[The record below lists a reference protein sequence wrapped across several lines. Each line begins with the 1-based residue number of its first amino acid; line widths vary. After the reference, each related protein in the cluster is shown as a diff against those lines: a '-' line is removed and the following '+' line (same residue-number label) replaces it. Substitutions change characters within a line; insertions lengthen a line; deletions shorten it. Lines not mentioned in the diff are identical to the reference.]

1 MPCSVPASFF
11 RWRCIIQSNPRLV
24 VSIARK
30 FTGRGVPL
38 SDLIQE
44 GTIGLIT
51 AATKFEPSLGYK
63 FSTYATYWIRQSIQ
77 KAIKMQCSTIRL
89 PMYMH
94 QRIDLIQ
101 RSRAATYYATGETPT
116 DEQIAS
122 ELDMGKGMVQRAYE
136 ARHIKMGMSSIEAPL
151 RGSGL
156 PVHTR
161 LTSRNKV
168 CGASRGTPE
177 DETPGRAL
185 ELADDATALR
195 CVLSSALDEEE
206 QTVIRMIYGMGDEEP
221 MTATKVSALLGIAP
235 NRTRAIH
242 ERALRKLRR
251 AAWFLA
257 PGGVGIGPPEGGP
270 RDDSKH
276 YAAAK

>member
-11 RWRCIIQSNPRLV
+11 RWRCIIQSNLRLV

-51 AATKFEPSLGYK
+51 AATKFEPSLGCK

-101 RSRAATYYATGETPT
+101 RTLILGQFSDQLHHRWHIRLHGPSNPSR
-116 DEQIAS
+116 S
-122 ELDMGKGMVQRAYE
+122 LHVM
-136 ARHIKMGMSSIEAPL
+136 
-151 RGSGL
+151 
-156 PVHTR
+156 
-161 LTSRNKV
+161 
-168 CGASRGTPE
+168 
-177 DETPGRAL
+177 
-185 ELADDATALR
+185 
-195 CVLSSALDEEE
+195 
-206 QTVIRMIYGMGDEEP
+206 QT
-221 MTATKVSALLGIAP
+221 
-235 NRTRAIH
+235 
-242 ERALRKLRR
+242 
-251 AAWFLA
+251 
-257 PGGVGIGPPEGGP
+257 
-270 RDDSKH
+270 
-276 YAAAK
+276 